1 MFGPKNFLKQIKNL
15 IQKKFLEEDFW
26 PEKISNPKKNFGL
39 KKFWSEKK
47 YFVQKNFWSQKF
59 LWTGNNLGQQILYLD
74 SERPTITP

>member
-1 MFGPKNFLKQIKNL
+1 MLL
-15 IQKKFLEEDFW
+15 EKKFYKNIFGLK
-26 PEKISNPKKNFGL
+26 KIYDPKKFVGL

-47 YFVQKNFWSQKF
+47 YFFQKNFWSLKL